1 MLTSTIHGKTFVID
15 TGGLFSAPEERE
27 LECWLKGMSEKD
39 AARAN
44 FRSPET
50 VRHHRKSMRGKTHQP
65 NGQGVL
71 TYCFAHQYV
80 RVLVIALIVASVMP
94 MVRSAR
100 ISTPSRRGPTTTMR
114 IGRREPSELSAGGL
128 TT

>member
-15 TGGLFSAPEERE
+15 TRGLFSAPEERE

-44 FRSPET
+44 YRSPET

-71 TYCFAHQYV
+71 SYCFAHEYV
-80 RVLVIALIVASVMP
+80 RVLAILLIMVSALP
-94 MVRSAR
+94 MAR
-100 ISTPSRRGPTTTMR
+100 TARTAPPSRRGPTTSVR
-114 IGRREPSELSAGGL
+114 IGRREIASINAGA
-128 TT
+128 